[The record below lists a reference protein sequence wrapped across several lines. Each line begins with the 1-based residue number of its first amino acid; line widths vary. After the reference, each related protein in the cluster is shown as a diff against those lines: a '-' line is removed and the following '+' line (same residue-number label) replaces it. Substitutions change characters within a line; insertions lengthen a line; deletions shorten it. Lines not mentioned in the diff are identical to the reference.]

1 MVTDYNQGRAAEQY
15 QDAKAHLWRSR
26 VEAYSFLKLLGDVHG
41 KRVLDVACGDG
52 HVARMLRMAGAAEV
66 VGVDISERMIELARA
81 KEAARP
87 LGIEYHVE
95 DARTEA
101 ARPEFDLVVGGYVLV
116 HSRSRAELTQ
126 LCRGLASRL
135 RPGGRFVTVTTNP
148 GVYDFDRVPDYR
160 KYGFEM
166 ALADRVSEGA
176 PIDFTLLLEDS
187 TLQIANYFLP
197 LAAHE
202 AAFAE
207 AGFREFATH
216 EPELEP
222 AEDPEGESG
231 YWDDFFD
238 YPIIVL
244 MDCVKPG

>member
-26 VEAYSFLKLLGDVHG
+26 VEAHSFLKLLGDVQG

-52 HVARMLRMAGAAEV
+52 HFARMLRKAGAADV
-66 VGVDISERMIELARA
+66 VGIDISERMIELARA

-101 ARPEFDLVVGGYVLV
+101 AQADFDLVVGGYVLV

-135 RPGGRFVTVTTNP
+135 RAGGRFVTVTTNP
-148 GVYDFDRVPDYR
+148 GVYEFDRIPDYR

-166 ALADRVSEGA
+166 ALADRVFEGA
-176 PIDFTLLLEDS
+176 PIDFTLLLADS
-187 TLQIANYFLP
+187 TLKIANYYLP

-207 AGFREFATH
+207 AGFREFTTH
-216 EPELEP
+216 EPQLAPAADPAGEL
-222 AEDPEGESG
+222 D
-231 YWDDFFD
+231 YWDDFFG

-244 MDCVKPG
+244 MECVKP